1 MQGIITNDI
10 TQREEQ
16 ILDLLANFH
25 NYLEISDILDIRYKT
40 VKRHVDNLMKKT
52 GLHRKELLIKYALDH
67 GYGRKE
73 VPA

>member
-1 MQGIITNDI
+1 MQGIIVNDI

-25 NYLEISDILDIRYKT
+25 NYLEIADILDISYKT

-52 GLHRKELLIKYALDH
+52 DLHRKELLIKYALDH